1 MPMPTTT
8 SIADARECERITRRH
23 ARTFTLAS
31 RFLPAE
37 KRRAAFAVYAFCRTA
52 DDIVDQSA
60 PGGESPAAAIAR
72 FRRSLDGALAG
83 EPDGAMFRELVHAV
97 SSFELP
103 ATTLHALV
111 DGVARDLDGGSRPA
125 TWAELAGYCEGVAS
139 TVGELCA
146 CIFGVPGGP
155 ATAARARRYARTLG
169 IAMQLTNILRDIGED
184 ARRGRCYLP
193 ADELAAFGLDRADV
207 LSGGA
212 ALARDER
219 WRPLMAFQVGRARSL
234 YEAAAPGLSLLA
246 ADARRCAAACAS
258 GYAAILEAI
267 EAGGYDTVTRRVQV
281 PLRRRAALLVRI
293 WRDDPAT
300 RVPAP
305 AADGP
310 FVRWDSPRPFPWSA
324 TWA

>member
-8 SIADARECERITRRH
+8 SIADARECERITRHH

-37 KRRAAFAVYAFCRTA
+37 KRRAAFAVYAFCRTV
-52 DDIVDQSA
+52 DDIVDQPT
-60 PGGESPAAAIAR
+60 PGDRSPAAAIAR
-72 FRRSLDGALAG
+72 FRQSLDDALAG
-83 EPDGAMFRELVHAV
+83 VPDGAVLRELVHAV
-97 SSFELP
+97 SSFARPATVLP
-103 ATTLHALV
+103 ALIA
-111 DGVARDLDGGSRPA
+111 GVARDLDGGSRPA
-125 TWAELAGYCEGVAS
+125 NWAELAGYCEGVAS

-155 ATAARARRYARTLG
+155 ETAARARRYARTLG
-169 IAMQLTNILRDIGED
+169 IAMQLTNILRDVGED

-193 ADELAAFGLDRADV
+193 ADELAAFGLERADV

-246 ADARRCAAACAS
+246 ADARRCAAACAT
-258 GYAAILEAI
+258 GYAAILDAI
-267 EAGGYDTVTRRVQV
+267 EAAGYDTLTQRVQV
-281 PLRRRAALLVRI
+281 PLRRRAALLVRV

-305 AADGP
+305 AGDGP
-310 FVRWDSPRPFPWSA
+310 FVRWDSPQPLPWSA